1 MEGDELRR
9 MADELRARTGRGQRR
24 RATAG
29 PVWLRI
35 VAALGGA
42 VEEMDGVS
50 CGRGP
55 AGAGAGAPPSVPWLR
70 IVAALGGAIIGRVV
84 LERGVRGEWTG
95 GSGGWG
101 VRATPRCLGTSCGL
115 AEVFSG
121 ESQPGRAETPFSY
134 EVGSA

>member
-24 RATAG
+24 CATAG

-35 VAALGGA
+35 VAAQGGA

-55 AGAGAGAPPSVPWLR
+55 AGAGDGASSSLPWLR
-70 IVAALGGAIIGRVV
+70 IVAALG
-84 LERGVRGEWTG
+84 GVRGEWTG

-101 VRATPRCLGTSCGL
+101 VRATPCLRASCSL

-121 ESQPGRAETPFSY
+121 DSQPDRAETPFSY

>member
-1 MEGDELRR
+1 M
-9 MADELRARTGRGQRR
+9 
-24 RATAG
+24 
-29 PVWLRI
+29 
-35 VAALGGA
+35 
-42 VEEMDGVS
+42 S

-55 AGAGAGAPPSVPWLR
+55 V
-70 IVAALGGAIIGRVV
+70 VAALGGAIIGQVV

-121 ESQPGRAETPFSY
+121 DSQHGRAETPFSY